1 MLEFSNK
8 KLKILVFIHF
18 NGICGSLSILYTVIN
33 KKYNKVENRK
43 VFFFLL

>member
-18 NGICGSLSILYTVIN
+18 NGICGTLLILYTVIN
-33 KKYNKVENRK
+33 KKYNKVEK
-43 VFFFLL
+43 